1 MRTGAVKDLIGHLV
15 RDDPVMRNRSSSL
28 VLSVASLFAL
38 SSATW
43 GVERS
48 PNDLGAAPPPA
59 PLISSNKMEL
69 TFRPVLPCRAFDT
82 PDPVPKG
89 GIRNYQI
96 RGGGD
101 FRGQGGPHGG
111 CGVPAYAT
119 SVFVSLTA
127 QNPNGD
133 GVLKAGNA
141 YLADGGVVV
150 VNYAER
156 TRSNGAAILSLS
168 ADGKIGVSTTAKTR
182 IAGDVT
188 GYFAPQIHAVLA
200 PTGGIYDG
208 SPRVVESVRLATGS
222 YRVQLDI
229 NPAGCTPIPTV
240 NGNAYFASAY
250 VSGSYV
256 YANTYLP
263 GGTPVDVYWALY
275 VAC

>member
-1 MRTGAVKDLIGHLV
+1 MRRL
-15 RDDPVMRNRSSSL
+15 SSSL

-48 PNDLGAAPPPA
+48 PNDPGGKPPA
-59 PLISSNKMEL
+59 PAIASSKTTLIY
-69 TFRPVLPCRAFDT
+69 RPVLPCRAFDT

-101 FRGQGGPHGG
+101 FRGQGGPLGG

-127 QNPNGD
+127 QNPKAD

-141 YLADGGVVV
+141 YLADGGAVV
-150 VNYAER
+150 VNYAGK

-168 ADGKIGVSTTAKTR
+168 FDGKIGVSTSQKTR

-188 GYFAPQIHAVLA
+188 GYFAPQIHAVLNA
-200 PTGGIYDG
+200 TGGVSDG
-208 SPRVVESVRLATGS
+208 SPRVVSNTRLGQGR
-222 YRVQLDI
+222 YRVLLDFD
-229 NPAGCTPIPTV
+229 PEGCTAIPTV
-240 NGNAYFASAY
+240 NGGPYFASAY
-250 VSGSYV
+250 VAEGGV
-256 YANTYLP
+256 YANTYDASGVP
-263 GGTPVDVYWALY
+263 IDVYWALY